1 MWCHLPRQR
10 LSRFACIACS
20 VAQSCPT
27 FCNPYGLWPARLLC
41 PWDSPGKTTGVD
53 CHFLIQGIFLTHVW
67 MEPKSPALADGFFTA
82 EPPGKPILACN
93 PLQKIWRFCV
103 CVCVCVCVFW
113 SGWGHKR
120 SCMNKK
126 LMQPAM
132 LWVMKSFNCN
142 LGVSGLLPDPWTV
155 ADFYMHRISRL
166 FVTLC
171 TEVYSGKCGSS
182 WAKLTTQIQC
192 RGPGREK
199 REESRKCGTK
209 LVHDTSRIKLCQYTL
224 YYSFKWN
231 FTR

>member
-27 FCNPYGLWPARLLC
+27 FCNPYGTVACQAPLSMGFSRQDYWSGLPFPHPGYLPNPRLDGAQVSCIGRWILYRWTTWEAYTC
-41 PWDSPGKTTGVD
+41 LQSITKDSEV
-53 CHFLIQGIFLTHVW
+53 L
-67 MEPKSPALADGFFTA
+67 
-82 EPPGKPILACN
+82 
-93 PLQKIWRFCV
+93 
-103 CVCVCVCVFW
+103 CVCVCVFW

-199 REESRKCGTK
+199 REESRKRGTK